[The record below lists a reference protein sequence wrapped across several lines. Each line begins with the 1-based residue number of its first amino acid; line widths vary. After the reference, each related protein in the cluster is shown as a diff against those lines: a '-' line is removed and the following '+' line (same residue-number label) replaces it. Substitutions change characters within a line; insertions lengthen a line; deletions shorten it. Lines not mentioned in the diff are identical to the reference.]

1 MFYHNFKCSLKILLK
16 NKGLVFWTF
25 VFPIILGIFFN
36 MAFSDM
42 EIIAQVQKQNIAGI
56 KVLENNGFSKKIE
69 NKNYK
74 YYKIK

>member
-1 MFYHNFKCSLKILLK
+1 MLK
-16 NKGLVFWTF
+16 TF
-25 VFPIILGIFFN
+25 CINN